1 MSWPLISDFSR
12 MLQTPKAAFRKTE
25 LRECTVEKD
34 SLGQPKARSGNFA
47 TVFKGFYPDG
57 RALAVR
63 VFNRQ
68 GDNRRER
75 YAAVSRYLEDLPVS
89 SLVRFEYDERGI
101 RSASDGKLYPLLTME
116 WVPGVTLFEWAR
128 DRCREGYGEAL
139 AIGAEVWL
147 ALVRELS
154 TNDVIHGD
162 LQHANV
168 MVSSEGHFKLVD
180 YDCMCVPELQGRPN
194 VELGMEPYQHPG
206 RQMDT
211 PMFPGLDNFSAL
223 VIYVALRALGAAP
236 HLWINYV
243 DNIGYDKLLFRKE
256 DFSDPSQSHLYYELM
271 HSPDEQVRD
280 LTHYLFELLKYN
292 LKDIPPIDEVLLW
305 CNSLDQLLAAHDW
318 DTAVAL
324 VQRMSQ
330 QEQIPDHLRHLVDEA
345 QARVKAREALEAAL
359 AAGDEYLVQ
368 QRYIPDLLDDYPA
381 ATAVV
386 EQARQAPKVRQL
398 LEVLK
403 ASLQFQRWDLFR
415 RTWIENED
423 LLDKRASAK
432 AFKPEIKKLLAA
444 DTLQKM
450 VSDPNSEDQPIID
463 LWEQIQA
470 EGGHPLAAPLTPIV
484 EGRRARNQAITQFR
498 EAVDTA
504 PETPTLAHDR
514 KIYDSWRKDLFG
526 NWDRISN
533 LRKQYRAAAKRLRML
548 QEAHQAIRAE
558 RVTLD
563 GERAIA
569 DAATNL
575 PQDYYPKL
583 NDRAPLAQTR
593 VRACDT
599 IHEAG
604 EKGRPDSIVLKAWK
618 TLEESDACSL
628 LPTKDRSVVQAAL
641 KRAEAVEALK
651 QINSSWAPQ
660 QIERKLLEVWDDE
673 ALQNCPAADPWRS
686 QYKAARARQDLVEQ
700 IEEAIEQGDEGQVL
714 KLTADPRLAHHPL
727 PAAVAEKLR
736 EMKQGIHQRRAARRQ
751 AITSALTS
759 TRRKE
764 FYELFDREIIQE
776 ICEQF
781 RHHQPLVNQW
791 IEDEVLSLEQCGL
804 AAVAE
809 KGLERVSGGH
819 FRARWVW
826 PEPRF
831 TDRCRIVVAPHL
843 PKPNSNLDSLTNH
856 LAFTIDRDT
865 WDAGDGYRDLL
876 TENEWIG
883 CYVLVWAIVDVGFQS
898 FNTQP
903 LTIGQIEE
911 EQPVEEMEAEE
922 ETGEVE
928 QKPQPKKKGWS
939 LFRRGK
945 KKEEEK
951 EEQQEDTEGQ
961 AAEQKKDEK

>member
-12 MLQTPKAAFRKTE
+12 MLQTPKVAFRKPE
-25 LRECTVEKD
+25 LRECTIEKD
-34 SLGQPKARSGNFA
+34 ALGQPKARSGNFA

-68 GDNRRER
+68 GDDRRER
-75 YAAVSRYLEDLPVS
+75 YASVCRYLEDLPVS
-89 SLVRFEYDERGI
+89 SLVRFDYDERGI

-128 DRCREGYGEAL
+128 DRCREGYGQAL

-154 TNDVIHGD
+154 TNNVIHGD

-180 YDCMCVPELQGRPN
+180 YDCMSVPELQGRPN

-211 PMFPGLDNFSAL
+211 PMLPGLDNFSAL

-256 DFSDPSQSHLYYELM
+256 DFADSSQSHLYYELM

-280 LTHYLFELLKYN
+280 LTHYLFELLKYD

-305 CNSLDQLLAAHDW
+305 CNSLDQLLTAHDW

-330 QEQIPDHLRHLVDEA
+330 QEPIPDHLRHLVDEA

-359 AAGDEYLVQ
+359 ASGDEYLVQ
-368 QRYIPDLLDDYPA
+368 QRYVPDLLDDYPA
-381 ATAVV
+381 AAPIV

-432 AFKPEIKKLLAA
+432 PFKPEIKKLLAA

-450 VSDPNSEDQPIID
+450 VTDPNSEDPPILEIWD
-463 LWEQIQA
+463 QVQA
-470 EGGHPLAAPLTPIV
+470 EGGHPVAAPLTQVV
-484 EGRRARNQAITQFR
+484 EGRRARQQAITQFR
-498 EAVDTA
+498 EIVDNA
-504 PETPTLAHDR
+504 PETPTLADDR
-514 KIYDSWRKDLFG
+514 KIYDSWRKDLFD
-526 NWDRISN
+526 NWDRVSS
-533 LRKQYRAAAKRLRML
+533 LRQQYRKAANRLRGL
-548 QEAHQAIRAE
+548 QEAHQAIKAE
-558 RVTLD
+558 RVTLE

-569 DAATNL
+569 DAANNL
-575 PQDYYPKL
+575 PPDYYRKL
-583 NDRAPLAQTR
+583 NDRAPLAQAR
-593 VRACDT
+593 VGACDR
-599 IHEAG
+599 IRKAAG
-604 EKGRPDSIVLKAWK
+604 DGSPDSVVLQAWK

-628 LPTKDRSVVQAAL
+628 LPAKDRAIVQAVL

-651 QINSSWAPQ
+651 QISANWAPH
-660 QIERKLLEVWDDE
+660 QIERKLLEVWDE
-673 ALQNCPAADPWRS
+673 KALENCPAVDPWRA
-686 QYKAARARQDLVEQ
+686 QYREARARQDLIQQ
-700 IEEAIEQGDEGQVL
+700 IEQAIEKGDETAVVQ
-714 KLTADPRLAHHPL
+714 LTADPRLARHPL
-727 PAAVAEKLR
+727 PADVAEKLR
-736 EMKQGIHQRRAARRQ
+736 DMKEGMHQRRAARRQ
-751 AITSALTS
+751 AIVGALTG
-759 TRRKE
+759 TRRQE
-764 FYELFDREIIQE
+764 FYELFDREIIRE

-781 RHHQPLVNQW
+781 QHHQPLVNQW
-791 IEDEVLSLEQCGL
+791 IADEVLPLDRCGL
-804 AAVAE
+804 AAVE
-809 KGLERVSGGH
+809 GDGLERVKGEH

-826 PEPRF
+826 PDARF
-831 TDRCRIVVAPHL
+831 TDRCRLVVAPQL
-843 PKPNSNLDSLTNH
+843 PKPNSNLDNLSNH
-856 LAFTIDRDT
+856 LAFTIDRST

-876 TENEWIG
+876 TEKEWVG
-883 CYVLVWAIVDVGFQS
+883 CYVLVWAIVDVGFQT

-903 LTIGQIEE
+903 LQIGQIEE
-911 EQPVEEMEAEE
+911 GPLEEEVAEE
-922 ETGEVE
+922 
-928 QKPQPKKKGWS
+928 QQPQPKKKGWS

-945 KKEEEK
+945 R
-951 EEQQEDTEGQ
+951 
-961 AAEQKKDEK
+961 KDEKAEEKPDEGEVPEGGQAEQENDKDQKK